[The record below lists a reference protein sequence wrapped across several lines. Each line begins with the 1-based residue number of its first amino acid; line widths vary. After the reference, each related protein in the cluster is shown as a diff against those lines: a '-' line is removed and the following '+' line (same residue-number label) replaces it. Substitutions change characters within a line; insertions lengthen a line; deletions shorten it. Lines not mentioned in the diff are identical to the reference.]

1 MNRGFSMCSIVSK
14 EIKNGF
20 TLAEAM
26 VSLALTGVL
35 IAVSIPMIL
44 SSTQNS
50 AENAKAA
57 KIKRMQTE
65 LANAMSIYKRTND
78 VNLATNVNVL
88 ENMSYSRRYTSGSVT
103 LDAPPRNEANATGTT
118 LDFDLSAAGNNAY
131 TMPFGGTLLAFPQ
144 DFASDPFTTDTYTTC
159 TNAGRRAFRFLYD
172 PDSTSSNDNDSVFL
186 YVYEDERVRSLG
198 TLVPNTCTQTAT
210 AQARVLGADPRG
222 FGN

>member
-65 LANAMSIYKRTND
+65 LANAMSTYKRTND

-131 TMPFGGTLLAFPQ
+131 TMPFGGTLLAFAQ
-144 DFASDPFTTDTYTTC
+144 DFSSAAFATC
-159 TNAGRRAFRFLYD
+159 TNPEQRAMRFLYD
-172 PDSTSSNDNDSVFL
+172 PDSTNSTSNDSVFL
-186 YVYEDERVRSLG
+186 YVYEDSRVRSLG
-198 TLVPNTCTQTAT
+198 TLIPNTCTQTAT